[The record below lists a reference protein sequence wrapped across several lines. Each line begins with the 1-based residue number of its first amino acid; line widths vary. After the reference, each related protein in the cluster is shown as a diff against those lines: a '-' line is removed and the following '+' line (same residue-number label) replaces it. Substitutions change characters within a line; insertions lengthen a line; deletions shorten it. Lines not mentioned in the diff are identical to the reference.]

1 MIASLIVCHEGKN
14 CVFVNESEGVGGWV
28 GTCACASAS
37 ACESTRGRERTCVVS
52 AKPKRKLGFL
62 GLMRKTSKP
71 GPGFHYEE
79 QIEDWS
85 ER

>member
-1 MIASLIVCHEGKN
+1 M
-14 CVFVNESEGVGGWV
+14 CVHGGGYMCMYTSV
-28 GTCACASAS
+28 S